1 MDTKLEEKKPS
12 VKAKGKEAKENTTSG
27 KSEVAGA
34 VTVDLTHDPSLG
46 SNGDLIENT
55 SSTPESNDEN
65 EGAHILNT
73 QETNPQESEA
83 HTHGKS
89 SEIGGVAGGL
99 LPLMTP
105 EELEEYMNDK
115 RAIAAFSE
123 SGEELEDFMIGT
135 KTITAFSESGEEL
148 KFDENGYLNKSYTKL
163 DAASQFLMLGV
174 SLGIDAIVESD
185 DLVAV
190 LGKASDVNNVQ
201 ELDYPKLMG
210 KDYLENLPATK
221 QKERPTRSLTY
232 GEKLAGV
239 FDNPSDNEDLN
250 RIKEL
255 AAEIID
261 IVAKNSSYKASETH
275 SPEQLVFVG
284 AINDVISA
292 QQKCCKYIVM

>member
-1 MDTKLEEKKPS
+1 MDTKLEEKKPAG
-12 VKAKGKEAKENTTSG
+12 KAKGKEAK
-27 KSEVAGA
+27 
-34 VTVDLTHDPSLG
+34 G
-46 SNGDLIENT
+46 SDSVLIENT
-55 SSTPESNDEN
+55 SSALESNDEN

-73 QETNPQESEA
+73 QETNPQEPEA
-83 HTHGKS
+83 HML
-89 SEIGGVAGGL
+89 GGVAGGL

-105 EELEEYMNDK
+105 EELEEYMNNK
-115 RAIAAFSE
+115 KAIAAFS
-123 SGEELEDFMIGT
+123 
-135 KTITAFSESGEEL
+135 KSEEEL
-148 KFDENGYLNKSYTKL
+148 KNVTAEKLFTDARSEHNDKIGENTSIH
-163 DAASQFLMLGV
+163 D
-174 SLGIDAIVESD
+174 I
-185 DLVAV
+185 
-190 LGKASDVNNVQ
+190 Q

-210 KDYLENLPATK
+210 KDYLEKLPATK

-255 AAEIID
+255 AAEMID

-292 QQKCCKYIVM
+292 QQKCCKYIAM